1 MRDIYITNSGTLS
14 RKDNSLLFENE
25 QQKRT
30 VPIKDVDSI
39 HAFSELNINS
49 KLLNFLSEANIAV
62 YFYNYY
68 GFYTGTF
75 SPRRKNISGKLLVE
89 QVRHYTDPE
98 KRIILSKEFVSASI
112 HNMRKTLMQYELK
125 EEAERMSSFNEDL
138 DKIDTVQRLMLK
150 EAESKEFYYRQL
162 NKIIADEQFAFVKRV
177 RQPPDN
183 FINTLIS
190 FGNSLL
196 YTTALSE
203 ILKTQLDPTI
213 SYLHE
218 PFERRYSMNLDIA
231 DIFKPLIVDRII
243 FSLINRK
250 QIKPEHFDKELNY
263 CHLNKEGRAVFLKE
277 YDNKLQTKLKY
288 PGLNRNVSYKYM
300 LRLECYK
307 LIKTFL
313 EGDKFKAFRIYW

>member
-14 RKDNSLLFENE
+14 RKDNSLIFESE
-25 QQKRT
+25 QSKRI
-30 VPIKDVDSI
+30 VPVKDVDNI
-39 HAFSELNINS
+39 FVFSQITINS
-49 KLLNFLSEANIAV
+49 KLIEFLSSANIPV
-62 YFYNYY
+62 YFYNYH
-68 GFYTGTF
+68 GFYVSTL
-75 SPRRKNISGKLLVE
+75 SPRRKNISGKLLIE
-89 QVRHYTDPE
+89 QVKNYTDSE
-98 KRIILSKEFVSASI
+98 KRLIIAKEFVSASM

-125 EEAERMSSFNEDL
+125 EEAEKMNSFDESVER
-138 DKIDTVQRLMLK
+138 IVTVQNLMLK
-150 EAESKEFYYRQL
+150 EAESKEFYYQQL
-162 NKIIADEQFAFVKRV
+162 NKIITDEQFTFVKRV

-183 FINTLIS
+183 YINTLIS

-196 YTTALSE
+196 YTTVLSE

-213 SYLHE
+213 AYLHE
-218 PFERRYSMNLDIA
+218 PFERRYSLNLDIA
-231 DIFKPLIVDRII
+231 DIFKALIVDRII

-250 QIKPEHFDKELNY
+250 QLKPEHFDKELNF

-277 YDNKLQTKLKY
+277 YDTKLQTKLKY

-313 EGDKFKAFRIYW
+313 EGEKYKAFRIYW